1 MTVNDVQNLFNCLYA
16 CSVGTSGVAREEHG
30 CMSPCHRWNIFLG
43 FKFLMTAVRLVFE
56 LHRQTNTCLT
66 VSFPGQA
73 G

>member
-1 MTVNDVQNLFNCLYA
+1 
-16 CSVGTSGVAREEHG
+16 
-30 CMSPCHRWNIFLG
+30 
-43 FKFLMTAVRLVFE
+43 MTAVRLVFE